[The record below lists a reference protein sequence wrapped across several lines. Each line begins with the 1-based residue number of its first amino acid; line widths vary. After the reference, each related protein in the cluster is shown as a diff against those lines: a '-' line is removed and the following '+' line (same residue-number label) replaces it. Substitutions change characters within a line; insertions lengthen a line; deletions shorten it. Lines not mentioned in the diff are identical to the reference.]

1 MAKLSQ
7 AQASSLQV
15 LLENLTNYEKNG
27 FGKIYNVMLMTNKFF
42 PNTIFIRFESTSAFS
57 TSEQYDFKIVEMK
70 SDGSYEDIN
79 GTFKNARERYAFL
92 GECLPFSKEEIEVI
106 NG

>member
-1 MAKLSQ
+1 MAKLTELQ
-7 AQASSLQV
+7 ANSLQT
-15 LLENLTNYEKNG
+15 LLENLTDYEKNN

-42 PNTIFIRFESTSAFS
+42 PQTVFVRFESTSAFAP
-57 TSEQYDFKIVEMK
+57 SEQYDFKIVEIQA
-70 SDGSYEDIN
+70 DGKFEDIN

-92 GECLPFSKEEIEVI
+92 GECLPFSKDEIEVI